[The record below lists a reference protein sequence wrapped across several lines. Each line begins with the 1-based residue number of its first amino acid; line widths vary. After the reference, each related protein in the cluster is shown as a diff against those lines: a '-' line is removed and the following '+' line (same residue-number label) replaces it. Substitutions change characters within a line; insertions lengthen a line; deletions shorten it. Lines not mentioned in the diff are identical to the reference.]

1 MSKNE
6 LEDKLIEA
14 CQEYMQE
21 HGLDVC
27 HFNFALH
34 VYPDEINPCLCIDA
48 TN

>member
-27 HFNFALH
+27 HFNFALQR
-34 VYPDEINPCLCIDA
+34 
-48 TN
+48 